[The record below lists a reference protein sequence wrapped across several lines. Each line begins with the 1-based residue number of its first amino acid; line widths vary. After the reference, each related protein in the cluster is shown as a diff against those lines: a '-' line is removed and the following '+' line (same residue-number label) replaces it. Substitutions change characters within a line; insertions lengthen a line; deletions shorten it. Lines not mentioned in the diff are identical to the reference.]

1 MPASPQFAPAACSL
15 GAVFIWGTS
24 DFTGGYAS
32 RRANAFVFT
41 AASHAFALAL
51 MVAIAL
57 AQHAH
62 FPSRTS
68 VLWAL
73 LAGGIGGFSL
83 AIFYRA
89 LAEGK
94 MGLTAPIAALL
105 SAAIPTLADIAI
117 EGAPRPWTFAGFA
130 LAIVAIW
137 LITRA
142 EPVQKSEPD
151 GKRNVWGRALL
162 PVRRAQFGGFS
173 PSAPQASSSATPTEP
188 RQAPPSDPLGFAQSR
203 LARVPVPTQPY
214 EQLDDEEKTGAVP
227 KGVAVAALA
236 GVGFAAFYLCIRQAG
251 SGSPLWIAAVSRAA
265 SFAATTIAVIVTKAP
280 LRLDLPRTA
289 MAAVAGSF
297 DITGS
302 ALFIFASQ
310 HGRLDEAVVI
320 SSLYPAVT
328 VILARLILKEH
339 FSRWRWVG
347 LLAALAAV
355 PMIAAG

>member
-1 MPASPQFAPAACSL
+1 MPAASQLAPAACSL
-15 GAVFIWGTS
+15 AAVFIWGTS

-41 AASHAFALAL
+41 AFSHLCALAL
-51 MVAIAL
+51 MVALAL
-57 AQHAH
+57 AQHAP

-68 VLWAL
+68 ILWAL

-105 SAAIPTLADIAI
+105 GAAIPTLADIAM
-117 EGAPRPWTFAGFA
+117 EGAPHPWTFVGFA

-142 EPVQKSEPD
+142 EPVHEKKSEDERPQD
-151 GKRNVWGRALL
+151 RSQD
-162 PVRRAQFGGFS
+162 PAQES
-173 PSAPQASSSATPTEP
+173 EEHE
-188 RQAPPSDPLGFAQSR
+188 SDE
-203 LARVPVPTQPY
+203 
-214 EQLDDEEKTGAVP
+214 EQVDDEEKTGLPP

-251 SGSPLWIAAVSRAA
+251 AGSPLWIAAVSRAA
-265 SFAATTIAVIVTKAP
+265 SFMATAVAVVVTKAP
-280 LRLDLPRTA
+280 LRLDLPRAA
-289 MAAVAGSF
+289 MAAVAGTF
-297 DITGS
+297 DISGS
-302 ALFIFASQ
+302 ALFIYASQ

-339 FSRWRWVG
+339 FSRWRFIG

>member
-1 MPASPQFAPAACSL
+1 MLPSTLMSAAPQFAPAACSL
-15 GAVFIWGTS
+15 AAVFIWGTS

-41 AASHAFALAL
+41 AFSHLCALVL
-51 MVAIAL
+51 MVVLAL
-57 AQHAH
+57 AQHASL
-62 FPSRTS
+62 PSRTTI
-68 VLWAL
+68 LWAL

-105 SAAIPTLADIAI
+105 GAAIPTLADIAI
-117 EGAPRPWTFAGFA
+117 EGAPHAWTFAGFA

-142 EPVQKSEPD
+142 EPARKPEPD
-151 GKRNVWGRALL
+151 DKLNEWGRALL
-162 PVRRAQFGGFS
+162 PV
-173 PSAPQASSSATPTEP
+173 
-188 RQAPPSDPLGFAQSR
+188 
-203 LARVPVPTQPY
+203 PTQPCD
-214 EQLDDEEKTGAVP
+214 QIDDEEKTGAVP

-251 SGSPLWIAAVSRAA
+251 AGSPLWIAAVSRLA
-265 SFAATTIAVIVTKAP
+265 SFIVTAVAVISTGAP
-280 LRLDLPRTA
+280 IRLDLPGAA

-328 VILARLILKEH
+328 VILARLVLKEH
-339 FSRWRWVG
+339 FSRWRFIG

-355 PMIAAG
+355 PMIAGG